1 MRFAVVHRIVID
13 PARCAEGRSAIRTP
27 DKHHIAAG
35 RSARRDDAGQQ
46 IYIVVGRTTRAVCRD
61 KKLTYQ
67 TFGIDRLAAGK
78 ISAHVDR
85 RALIK
90 GRNYGAY
97 SCVTRTERPDLTG
110 SEIDS
115 SNEQIA
121 AAIDIQGSPG
131 R

>member
-1 MRFAVVHRIVID
+1 MRFAVAHRIVID

-46 IYIVVGRTTRAVCRD
+46 IYIVVGRTTRAVCRE

-78 ISAHVDR
+78 ISAHVAR

-90 GRNYGAY
+90 GRNYGTY
-97 SCVTRTERPDLTG
+97 SACAGTDR
-110 SEIDS
+110 
-115 SNEQIA
+115 
-121 AAIDIQGSPG
+121 QGLP
-131 R
+131 